1 MKYEFAGKSDFEKPF
16 NISAHGGDIEIYL
29 SEGKEIDAVSGQ
41 YDFPVA
47 TVAGGIVGGTL

>member
-1 MKYEFAGKSDFEKPF
+1 MKYEFAGKADFEKPF

-29 SEGKEIDAVSGQ
+29 SEGKEVDAVSGQ